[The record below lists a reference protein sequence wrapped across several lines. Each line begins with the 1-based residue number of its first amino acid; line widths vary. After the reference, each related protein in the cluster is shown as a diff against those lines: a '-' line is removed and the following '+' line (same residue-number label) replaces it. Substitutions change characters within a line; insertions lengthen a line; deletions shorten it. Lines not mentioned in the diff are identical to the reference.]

1 MAAVCKNRATRG
13 RFQTAEPNRETNN
26 GKMKNHPL
34 IFLAGILSACTSTP
48 TTPSPLQEPPVSP
61 PPAQHPEILVKN
73 QQMLSALRSAL
84 MNCARIDIR
93 HINHTAAPHTHRC
106 TVEEMQRLQQL
117 FSGLQALAFE
127 GNIHALPGSWYVLT
141 FYDTSGEQIAI
152 PRDWEITHENAAAN
166 ADHCSAKATMYLRAD
181 DYAEFEQVLQ
191 HIAD

>member
-1 MAAVCKNRATRG
+1 
-13 RFQTAEPNRETNN
+13 
-26 GKMKNHPL
+26 MKNQPL

-48 TTPSPLQEPPVSP
+48 TTPPPLQEPPVSP
-61 PPAQHPEILVKN
+61 PTTQQPGILEKN
-73 QQMLSALRSAL
+73 QQMLLALKNAL
-84 MNCARIDIR
+84 NSCKRIDIR

-106 TVEEMQRLQQL
+106 TATEMQTMRRL
-117 FSGLQALAFE
+117 FSGLQALPFE

-152 PRDWEITHENAAAN
+152 LRDWEITHENAAAN
-166 ADHCSAKATMYLRAD
+166 ADYCEAKATMYLRAD